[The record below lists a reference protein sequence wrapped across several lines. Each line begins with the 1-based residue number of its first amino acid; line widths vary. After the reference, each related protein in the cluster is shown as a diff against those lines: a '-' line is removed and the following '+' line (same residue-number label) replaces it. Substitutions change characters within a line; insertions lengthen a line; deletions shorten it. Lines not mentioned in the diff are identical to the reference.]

1 MRRMRSHLTYANV
14 MVTLLAFGALTGGVA
29 YAANTIG
36 SSDIIN
42 GEVRS
47 VDIGNNQVQS
57 VDVRDDTL
65 SGGGLS
71 AEDLRPGSVANDE
84 IRAGAIPDHL
94 EDPIIVSSGSN
105 TTTAKEV
112 LVPCEFGGD
121 NVTGGGFVISGPG
134 GIERPERGDPAK
146 LRGGRSHLARPGGGD
161 LWRPRVAADRD
172 RDLRLL
178 S

>member
-1 MRRMRSHLTYANV
+1 MAG
-14 MVTLLAFGALTGGVA
+14 LLALFLVIAGGTA

-36 SSDIIN
+36 SSDIID
-42 GEVRS
+42 GQVKS

-112 LVPCEFGGD
+112 VVPCEFGGD

-134 GIERPERGDPAK
+134 GSNVPNVAIQRNNAVDDHTWLVRAVATSGTPEWQLTGIATC
-146 LRGGRSHLARPGGGD
+146 AF
-161 LWRPRVAADRD
+161 
-172 RDLRLL
+172 
-178 S
+178 